1 MPHLKAY
8 DKEGNILA
16 VGYNVKNDQGSVII
30 PNLSPHTHYPQG
42 EFFVSW
48 EGDNY
53 ESEKTVVPEFTTLE
67 SSYKEITFYAK
78 DILTVKPK
86 TAYDIAVD
94 NGFTGTEE
102 EWVKSI
108 KGEQGDKLTFNDLTE
123 EEKQRISG
131 TLNRPVNSQ
140 LTSRGVNKPMI
151 TFIDDDGRTELKT
164 KWEPILKEKKNK
176 LTVALVT
183 KWVDDKESTVLQW
196 DEIHDWNKKYGVEFV
211 SHTHEHKHAQQITD
225 EEVEEELKLSHD
237 IMQREGLTYNI
248 IVQPFGENTDSVRR
262 ISRKYYRA
270 NVGTKE
276 GINTAPLD
284 TFRVN
289 RISLGESLYTTF
301 EQYKEKIDEAITNN
315 GWIVFKSHSQY
326 ESFDE
331 NQLQIIRQIIDYA
344 REQQMLEVNV
354 EEGLNYIGN
363 LIDTGD
369 FTRRAQG
376 IDYYVMDRDG
386 KVHSNFGDKNYD
398 MLKFNTVSINTPIT
412 EFQDRTTST
421 VAIVSTNSQGFP
433 NNSSGQLSTT
443 KSESLGL
450 SYQLFMPSNSN
461 SIYKRRW
468 DTKTDNWT
476 EFEDIKSSGDT
487 NIVLNYIENVDI
499 EVPPNT
505 YKDVNFTIQGV
516 TNKDNVLVSPGSGI
530 EVGLIYNGFITTTD
544 TVRLRLWNTTNNPV
558 TTKRP
563 YKITI
568 IKNDTTQNVIKG
580 LKGDQGERGI
590 QGIPGDAPNFLNVNA
605 EYDVT
610 AYQPIAPNEYNA
622 MRYFRDTSDTDEF
635 MKGYDNYVARYGTS
649 EVTKTIKENYSKVT
663 KGSMVILENNDNW
676 YALEVGTTIEHTFT
690 GYSIS
695 ITSHT
700 DDRGGVWKASID
712 GNFIKNISTYRKPSA
727 GVITQLITDS
737 LSNTEHTLTLE
748 FVGQDSDHP
757 VTSPRGWIRVG
768 ESYNTFT
775 INKKETVTG
784 LSKVIDVAYPIS
796 NKEYAIAVRPK
807 DSSTSTE
814 FFPYHGV
821 QTSFKGEN
829 YVRQLIVD
837 GVNVDLTKKKE
848 NIQFKEARL
857 IQKVEHKLSTDSSI
871 RMECTFIVTF
881 KDSKVYNDI
890 RFKWVQPSQIT
901 SGYVFQM
908 PFDYNWF
915 SSVVVDSIEQVNQ
928 SDEFGTQSD
937 FNNDNAKVYTGISNN
952 EVGKD
957 YIYQC
962 VVNKASMPVD
972 RLWLQHRDARLQKLY
987 PQYYNATIKEAGD
1000 IDVFS
1005 GYYEI
1010 VKIKDANKVY
1020 KL

>member
-16 VGYNVKNDQGSVII
+16 IGYDVKNDQGSVII
-30 PNLSPHTHYPQG
+30 PNLKPRTNYPQG
-42 EFFVSW
+42 EFYVSW

-53 ESEKTVVPEFTTLE
+53 ESEKVVVPEFTTLE

-94 NGFTGTEE
+94 NGFEGTEE

-108 KGEQGDKLTFNDLTE
+108 KGEPGEKGEKLSFNDLTVE
-123 EEKQRISG
+123 
-131 TLNRPVNSQ
+131 
-140 LTSRGVNKPMI
+140 
-151 TFIDDDGRTELKT
+151 
-164 KWEPILKEKKNK
+164 
-176 LTVALVT
+176 
-183 KWVDDKESTVLQW
+183 DKE
-196 DEIHDWNKKYGVEFV
+196 
-211 SHTHEHKHAQQITD
+211 
-225 EEVEEELKLSHD
+225 EL
-237 IMQREGLTYNI
+237 R
-248 IVQPFGENTDSVRR
+248 GE
-262 ISRKYYRA
+262 
-270 NVGTKE
+270 
-276 GINTAPLD
+276 
-284 TFRVN
+284 
-289 RISLGESLYTTF
+289 
-301 EQYKEKIDEAITNN
+301 
-315 GWIVFKSHSQY
+315 
-326 ESFDE
+326 
-331 NQLQIIRQIIDYA
+331 
-344 REQQMLEVNV
+344 
-354 EEGLNYIGN
+354 
-363 LIDTGD
+363 
-369 FTRRAQG
+369 QG
-376 IDYYVMDRDG
+376 
-386 KVHSNFGDKNYD
+386 
-398 MLKFNTVSINTPIT
+398 
-412 EFQDRTTST
+412 
-421 VAIVSTNSQGFP
+421 
-433 NNSSGQLSTT
+433 
-443 KSESLGL
+443 
-450 SYQLFMPSNSN
+450 
-461 SIYKRRW
+461 
-468 DTKTDNWT
+468 
-476 EFEDIKSSGDT
+476 
-487 NIVLNYIENVDI
+487 
-499 EVPPNT
+499 
-505 YKDVNFTIQGV
+505 IQGV
-516 TNKDNVLVSPGSGI
+516 
-530 EVGLIYNGFITTTD
+530 
-544 TVRLRLWNTTNNPV
+544 R
-558 TTKRP
+558 
-563 YKITI
+563 
-568 IKNDTTQNVIKG
+568 
-580 LKGDQGERGI
+580 
-590 QGIPGDAPNFLNVNA
+590 GDAPNFINVNA

-635 MKGYDNYVARYGTS
+635 MKGYDNYVAKYGTS

-748 FVGQDSDHP
+748 FVGQDADHP
-757 VTSPRGWIRVG
+757 VTSPRGWIRAG
-768 ESYNTFT
+768 KYSTYYNTFT

-837 GVNVDLTKKKE
+837 GVDVDLTKKKE

-857 IQKVEHKLSTDSSI
+857 IQKIEHKLSTDSSI

-881 KDSKVYNDI
+881 KDSKVYNDV

-915 SSVVVDSIEQVNQ
+915 SSVVVDSVEQVNK

-962 VVNKASMPVD
+962 VVNKVPMPVD
-972 RLWLQHRDARLQKLY
+972 RLWLQHRNARLQKLY

>member
-16 VGYNVKNDQGSVII
+16 IGYNAKNNQGSVII

-42 EFFVSW
+42 EFYVSW

-108 KGEQGDKLTFNDLTE
+108 KGEPGEQGEKLSFNDLTIE
-123 EEKQRISG
+123 
-131 TLNRPVNSQ
+131 
-140 LTSRGVNKPMI
+140 
-151 TFIDDDGRTELKT
+151 
-164 KWEPILKEKKNK
+164 
-176 LTVALVT
+176 
-183 KWVDDKESTVLQW
+183 DKE
-196 DEIHDWNKKYGVEFV
+196 
-211 SHTHEHKHAQQITD
+211 
-225 EEVEEELKLSHD
+225 EL
-237 IMQREGLTYNI
+237 R
-248 IVQPFGENTDSVRR
+248 GE
-262 ISRKYYRA
+262 
-270 NVGTKE
+270 
-276 GINTAPLD
+276 
-284 TFRVN
+284 
-289 RISLGESLYTTF
+289 
-301 EQYKEKIDEAITNN
+301 
-315 GWIVFKSHSQY
+315 
-326 ESFDE
+326 
-331 NQLQIIRQIIDYA
+331 
-344 REQQMLEVNV
+344 
-354 EEGLNYIGN
+354 
-363 LIDTGD
+363 
-369 FTRRAQG
+369 QG
-376 IDYYVMDRDG
+376 
-386 KVHSNFGDKNYD
+386 
-398 MLKFNTVSINTPIT
+398 
-412 EFQDRTTST
+412 
-421 VAIVSTNSQGFP
+421 
-433 NNSSGQLSTT
+433 
-443 KSESLGL
+443 
-450 SYQLFMPSNSN
+450 
-461 SIYKRRW
+461 
-468 DTKTDNWT
+468 
-476 EFEDIKSSGDT
+476 
-487 NIVLNYIENVDI
+487 
-499 EVPPNT
+499 
-505 YKDVNFTIQGV
+505 IQGV
-516 TNKDNVLVSPGSGI
+516 
-530 EVGLIYNGFITTTD
+530 
-544 TVRLRLWNTTNNPV
+544 R
-558 TTKRP
+558 
-563 YKITI
+563 
-568 IKNDTTQNVIKG
+568 
-580 LKGDQGERGI
+580 
-590 QGIPGDAPNFLNVNA
+590 GDAPNFINVNA

-635 MKGYDNYVARYGTS
+635 MKGYDNYVAKYGTS

-663 KGSMVILENNDNW
+663 KGTIRVIENNDNN
-676 YALEVGTTIEHTFT
+676 YTTEVGTTIEHTFT

-695 ITSHT
+695 MTANT
-700 DDRGGVWKASID
+700 NNQGGMWKASID
-712 GNFIKNISTYRKPSA
+712 GDFVKNISVYGGGT
-727 GVITQLITDS
+727 VETFLISDE
-737 LSNTEHTLTLE
+737 LENREHTLVLE
-748 FVGQDSDHP
+748 FIGQDPDNP
-757 VTSPRGWIRVG
+757 VSSPRGWIRAG
-768 ESYNTFT
+768 KYSTYYNTFT

-784 LSKVIDVAYPIS
+784 LSKVIDVAYPVS

-807 DSSTSTE
+807 DSSTSSE

-857 IQKVEHKLSTDSSI
+857 IQKIEHKISTDTSI

-881 KDSKVYNDI
+881 KDSKVYNDV

-915 SSVVVDSIEQVNQ
+915 SSVVVDSIEQVNT

-937 FNNDNAKVYTGISNN
+937 FNNANAKVYTGISNN

-962 VVNKASMPVD
+962 VVNKVPMPVD